1 MTAAAVGLAEP
12 TAAEVRSALEDVLV
26 PHLLGLLTS
35 RQAGHCMRVTELDG
49 DLGSR
54 LVTRLRTATLPGTV
68 VCLLAADEDVSKGD
82 DTLVTS
88 TQLVELRNRPVED
101 TSGPLLVFVAP
112 GLRASAED
120 SFGVATF
127 EEIEVGSAYAMLR
140 EELMS
145 RVPASLRDG
154 VARLAEVLVGKKDGR
169 STDQAW
175 VRYLLTVAANDYEA
189 DAAGAAI
196 YCFGLVPDLALFQS
210 VEEVPERVGRNRV
223 HVDDLSRN
231 ELDERQ
237 RVLSLGLSDL
247 EFTARL
253 ARFAGKIGLED
264 PGVWTRRIITDR
276 DNRGLTF
283 EKWPAPSEREIALKI
298 DVHAMG
304 LPVVGDEPAHLKTY
318 PVLETL
324 AGQPYLVAGPTGAKD
339 IAAAF
344 SVDSALT
351 PTDGLLKLRVE
362 LVSED
367 GEPTGKA
374 VNVTAGT
381 RPRSS
386 YKGTIRNLRKAQ
398 LDEGWHR
405 LIVTPI
411 AETDRRIVVAPS
423 SGISELFYVVN
434 ADESEELPETRAQ
447 RYESLTHAIQRLGF
461 SRLADGRAAKELTL
475 GEVSWVNGSRTSAY
489 ASANIH
495 VAGSGGVE
503 VRLSRLLTQIQRD
516 TLISPREL
524 GIWQL
529 VVRQEGAPEAP
540 VRDETQWV
548 DSLGPAAEQAFA
560 EFIEIRDTLFEAIGG
575 VDGSDENEPVGV
587 VETTNIPALAAE
599 ITAYAASYQKM
610 IAAQAAYATGVTA
623 SERGAALR
631 ALAGL
636 QQIDA
641 VAVRYLDALG
651 DFHRVL
657 LVGPTNPLRL
667 LWFSGW
673 SGVGGTWRKELTEHT
688 KEAAADAAAS
698 FFDRLDPLGL
708 PFAVPR
714 QDNRH
719 LLAAVGNLTPFWTA
733 LVHPRTDDAVGLLNK
748 LGSALGVPDAPRVT
762 GGGNQ
767 AAAVLAERV
776 ERYVRQHS
784 YVRTLVINVINP
796 GDAGLIV
803 EMLLDL
809 QRRTATKELT
819 YDLRLCTPNTAMPGI
834 GEALAELTRSDSRF
848 NSDEAEAFGGRGD
861 SSVPKLAYSIR
872 SMEEFEDRPNEF
884 EAHLTIFV
892 DAFSGE
898 EHETGPLQEVAHPPA
913 YGLIQQA
920 TTAFDVNDDG
930 ISVTWR
936 KTPVFAHPASAGGSL
951 GDLLAELPRTLAVAA
966 ASVATDG
973 TASGRVPTTTLNLD
987 GQQRSLLHQ
996 AHDVS
1001 DWVVIIDRTLGLEY
1015 FDRASDAGGRSDF
1028 VIDYVAGRVGLG
1040 RQVLVSSRKVEE
1052 LRGLLTPVISDHGIA
1067 VDDRHLQTFFEQLR
1081 LLSGSLAFK
1090 LSSAAR
1096 NQRSEVLGLALA
1108 RLYLEG
1114 QRVLGDQIV
1123 VPLDAHQDLYAEARR
1138 RYGAEKSLRRTDL
1151 ALFSFDAKARIITC
1165 RLVEVKAYTTIRS
1178 VTEYETLQRSITGQ
1192 VENSQTVLAAQFDP
1206 NLNDPD
1212 RVDRAVK
1219 NVEFAALLR
1228 FYLERSER
1236 YKMVGRSVSTHARR
1250 LLETLDDGFT
1260 LSFERI
1266 GLIFELAGESIEPEI
1281 VDGVE
1286 FHHIGRNE
1294 IDELLADVPTEPKLP
1309 ADATEPYAMTVP
1321 ALRRTRRADAAF
1333 RAPTLDELETEVS
1346 EPETGWQPMP
1356 VPPPVGPDPEP
1367 TLPNG
1372 TVGSEPSAVP
1382 AEGADSHEDLPSS
1395 PVHGEVEEGAATDEG
1410 VYASAGP
1417 QPVSAP
1423 PVLLGVTN
1431 TTPQWSILGEA
1442 AGGRKAGLDLNETHT
1457 ISLFG
1462 VQGGGKSYTLGS
1474 IIEGATLP
1482 SPGVNHL
1489 PHPLA
1494 TVVFHYSQTQDY
1506 APEFTSMK
1514 YPNNVDSQIAL
1525 LRDRYG
1531 AEPAALDDTL
1541 LLAPQEQ
1548 VDERRAEFPDLDVQ
1562 PLVFASSELQAA
1574 HWRFLLGAVGNQSMY
1589 IRQLMQV
1596 LKANRR
1602 NLTLATVRQ
1611 GVESSAMADNLK
1623 DLARQ
1628 RLDLASDYID
1638 DSVRI
1643 SGYVRPGRLIIVDL
1657 RDEFIEKDESLGLF
1671 VVLMQLFAE
1680 AKIDGQH
1687 FNKLVVFDEAHKYI
1701 DSPDLVA
1708 ELVVTVREMRHKG
1721 MSILVASQDPPS
1733 VPISL
1738 IELSDFVV
1746 LHKMTS
1752 PAWLK
1757 HIQKANSALNGL
1769 RPESLAH
1776 LQPGEAYVW
1785 AGKANDHA
1793 FSRNAVRVSL
1803 RPRVTQHGGGT
1814 RTASQ

>member
-1 MTAAAVGLAEP
+1 MTATAAGLVEP
-12 TAAEVRSALEDVLV
+12 TILDVRSALEDVLV

-49 DLGSR
+49 ELGAR
-54 LVTRLRTATLPGTV
+54 LVHRLRSATLPGTV
-68 VCLLAADEDVSKGD
+68 VCLLASDEKVAKGD

-88 TQLVELRNRPVED
+88 TQLVELRNRPIEE
-101 TSGPLLVFVAP
+101 TSGPLLVFVPP

-127 EEIEVGSAYAMLR
+127 EEIEVGKAYAMLR
-140 EELMS
+140 KELIN

-154 VARLAEVLVGKKDGR
+154 ISRLEQVLASKKDNR
-169 STDQAW
+169 SSDQAW
-175 VRYLLTVAANDYEA
+175 VRYLLTLAANDYEA

-196 YCFGLVPDLALFQS
+196 YCFGLVPDLALFTK
-210 VEEVPERVGRNRV
+210 VADVPERVGRNRV
-223 HVDDLSRN
+223 HVDDLSRS

-237 RVLSLGLSDL
+237 RVLSLGLSDPD
-247 EFTARL
+247 FTSRL

-264 PGVWTRRIITDR
+264 RVVWTRRIITDR
-276 DNRGLTF
+276 DNRVLTF
-283 EKWPAPSEREIALKI
+283 DKWPAPSEREVQLKI
-298 DVHAMG
+298 EVH
-304 LPVVGDEPAHLKTY
+304 VVGLSFVGDDPEHLRTY
-318 PVLETL
+318 PVLEAL

-339 IAAAF
+339 IAATF
-344 SVDSALT
+344 SIDPVLTSA
-351 PTDGLLKLRVE
+351 DGLLKLRVE

-374 VNVTAGT
+374 VNVAMGA
-381 RPRSS
+381 RPKSS

-411 AETDRRIVVAPS
+411 AEMDRRIITAPT
-423 SGISELFYVVN
+423 SGMSELFYVVN
-434 ADESEELPETRAQ
+434 ADESEEPPETRAQ

-461 SRLADGRAAKELTL
+461 GRLAEGRPVRDLTP
-475 GEVSWVNGSRTSAY
+475 GAVSWVNGSRTSAF

-495 VAGSGGVE
+495 VAGGGGVE
-503 VRLSRLLTQIQRD
+503 IRLSRLLTQIERD

-524 GIWQL
+524 GMWQL
-529 VVRQEGAPEAP
+529 AVSQEGSPSAQ
-540 VRDETQWV
+540 VRDETTWV
-548 DSLGPAAEQAFA
+548 DSLGPVAEQAFA
-560 EFIEIRDTLFEAIGG
+560 DFIGVRDTLFQAIA
-575 VDGSDENEPVGV
+575 DASAPYDDEPISV
-587 VETTNIPALAAE
+587 VETTNLMPLSAE
-599 ITAYAASYQKM
+599 IVAYAASYQRLV
-610 IAAQAAYATGVTA
+610 AAQTAHAAEVTRN
-623 SERGAALR
+623 ERGAALR
-631 ALAGL
+631 ALGGL

-641 VAVRYLDALG
+641 VATRYLDALG
-651 DFHRVL
+651 DFHQVL
-657 LVGPTNPLRL
+657 LVGPTHPLRL
-667 LWFSGW
+667 LWFSEW
-673 SGVGGTWRKELTEHT
+673 SAVGAAWRGELGGHN

-698 FFDRLDPLGL
+698 YFHKLDSLGF

-714 QDNRH
+714 QDNHH

-733 LVHPRTDDAVGLLNK
+733 MVHSRTDDAIGLLGK
-748 LGSALGVPDAPRVT
+748 LSNALGIPDAPRAP
-762 GGGNQ
+762 GRIQ
-767 AAAVLAERV
+767 AGIVLADRV
-776 ERYVRQHS
+776 ERYVRQHA
-784 YVRTLVINVINP
+784 YIRTLVINVINP
-796 GDAGLIV
+796 GEAGLIV
-803 EMLLDL
+803 EMLLEL
-809 QRRTATKELT
+809 QRRSTTKELT

-834 GEALAELTRSDSRF
+834 GEAVADLTRSDSRF
-848 NSDEAEAFGGRGD
+848 NSEEAGAFGSRHD

-872 SMEEFEDRPNEF
+872 SIDEFEKCPTEF

-898 EHETGPLQEVAHPPA
+898 EHETGPVQHIAHAPA

-920 TTAFDVNDDG
+920 ATAFDVGDDG
-930 ISVTWR
+930 ASVTWR
-936 KTPVFAHPASAGGSL
+936 KTPVFARPAATESPLS
-951 GDLLAELPRTLAVAA
+951 DLLAHLPHTLARAA

-973 TASGRVPTTTLNLD
+973 TGTGHVPTATLNLD

-1015 FDRASDAGGRSDF
+1015 FDRTTEGGGRNDF
-1028 VIDYVAGRVGLG
+1028 VIDYVAGSVGLG

-1052 LRGLLTPVISDHGIA
+1052 LRGLLAPVIVDHGIA

-1114 QRVLGDQIV
+1114 QQALGDQIV
-1123 VPLDAHQDLYAEARR
+1123 IPLDAHQDLYAETRR
-1138 RYGAEKSLRRTDL
+1138 RTAAEKSLRRTDL
-1151 ALFSFDAKARIITC
+1151 ALFSFDAVARTITC
-1165 RLVEVKAYTTIRS
+1165 RLVEVKAYSRIRN
-1178 VTEYETLQRSITGQ
+1178 VTDHEGLQRSIIEQ
-1192 VENSQTVLAAQFDP
+1192 VETSQSVLASQFDP
-1206 NLNDPD
+1206 NAADPD

-1219 NVEFAALLR
+1219 NVELSALLR

-1236 YKMVGRSVSTHARR
+1236 YKMVRRSVSTHARR

-1260 LSFERI
+1260 LCFDRV
-1266 GLIFELAGESIEPEI
+1266 GLIFELSGESSAPVI

-1286 FHHIGRNE
+1286 FHHIGRSE
-1294 IDELLADVPTEPKLP
+1294 IDELLSAVPTELDLP
-1309 ADATEPYAMTVP
+1309 HDATEPYSVTVP
-1321 ALRRTRRADAAF
+1321 ASTHPRRDEAAF
-1333 RAPTLDELETEVS
+1333 RAPTLDVLEDEPQEVETDWGATVVAPPAELDPKAAAPAVPGDVYS
-1346 EPETGWQPMP
+1346 
-1356 VPPPVGPDPEP
+1356 PPPSGLSGEAVE
-1367 TLPNG
+1367 
-1372 TVGSEPSAVP
+1372 GSTHVPVDREGLSALENLL
-1382 AEGADSHEDLPSS
+1382 AASSS
-1395 PVHGEVEEGAATDEG
+1395 PVN
-1410 VYASAGP
+1410 
-1417 QPVSAP
+1417 P
-1423 PVLLGVTN
+1423 PVLLGVTDK
-1431 TTPQWSILGEA
+1431 TPQWAMLGEA
-1442 AGGRKAGLDLNETHT
+1442 AGGRKTGIDLNETHT

-1474 IIEGATLP
+1474 LIEAAILP
-1482 SPGVNHL
+1482 APGVNEL

-1494 TVVFHYSQTQDY
+1494 SVVFHYSRTQDY

-1514 YPNNVDSQIAL
+1514 YANDVEGQIAL

-1531 AEPAALDDTL
+1531 AEPAALEDVLVLVPRDQL
-1541 LLAPQEQ
+1541 G
-1548 VDERRAEFPDLDVQ
+1548 ERREEFPDLDVQ
-1562 PLVFASSELQAA
+1562 PLLFASSELQAS
-1574 HWRFLLGAVGNQSMY
+1574 HWRFLLGAVGNQAMY

-1596 LKANRR
+1596 LKANR
-1602 NLTLATVRQ
+1602 NTLSLTTVRQ
-1611 GVESSAMADNLK
+1611 GVESSNMADNLK

-1628 RLDLASDYID
+1628 RLDLAADYID

-1643 SGYVRPGRLIIVDL
+1643 SDYLRPGRLIVVDL

-1671 VVLMQLFAE
+1671 VVLMQLFSE
-1680 AKIDGQH
+1680 AKADGKH

-1701 DSPDLVA
+1701 DSP
-1708 ELVVTVREMRHKG
+1708 ELVDVLVESVREMRHKG

-1733 VPISL
+1733 VPVSL
-1738 IELSDFVV
+1738 IELSDVVV

-1757 HIQKANSALNGL
+1757 HIQKANAALNSL

-1785 AGKANDHA
+1785 AGKAVDLA
-1793 FSRNAVRVSL
+1793 FTRNAVRVTL
-1803 RPRVTQHGGGT
+1803 RPRVTRHGGGT
-1814 RTASQ
+1814 KTASQ